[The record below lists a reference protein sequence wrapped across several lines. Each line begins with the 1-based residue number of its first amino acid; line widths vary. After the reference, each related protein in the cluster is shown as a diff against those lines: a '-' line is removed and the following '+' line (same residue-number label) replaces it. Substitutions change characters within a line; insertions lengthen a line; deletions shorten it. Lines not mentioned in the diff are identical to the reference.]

1 MSMWRTRLQQASF
14 RGVEFG
20 VNAAADAAG
29 RQTVTHTFPQRDNP
43 YVEDMGPATRTI
55 QLTAF
60 VVGRDYL
67 SRRDSLQQACEKTGP
82 GTLIHPWYGSINVA
96 LTAPAQIAHSADS
109 GGMCTFSLQ
118 FVRVDA
124 TESTSASV
132 NPHALTRERANIC
145 SALAADY
152 LQSRMM
158 VLGYGDYVLQSAT
171 GALLTAIGG
180 MSSTLGIDPL
190 SVAPWVDSALDG
202 LMLYNMV
209 KNDVFGTNFVGLL
222 VGMAAQLPFTAQGQ
236 NPAPLFSITNT
247 APVVIVPSP
256 AGASRTAVATN
267 AKAIAEAQRQAATIE
282 ALRYA
287 AFYTPSTR
295 SEAMSLRGD
304 IMDAVDETSLRCEDD
319 TLFAALADL
328 RAASLQAFSL
338 NAGRAPDVVQVVE
351 QSTRPSLAIAYRYT
365 GTVSAAEDIV
375 SRNNIRHPAFVR
387 GGQPLELTL

>member
-1 MSMWRTRLQQASF
+1 MWRTRLQKASF

-29 RQTVTHTFPQRDNP
+29 RQTVIHTFPQRDNP
-43 YVEDMGPATRTI
+43 YVEDMGPSTRTI

-67 SRRDSLQQACEKTGP
+67 TRRDSLQEACEKAGA
-82 GTLIHPWYGSINVA
+82 GTLVHPWYGSINVA
-96 LTAPAQIAHSADS
+96 LTAPVQISHSADS
-109 GGMCTFSLQ
+109 GGICIFNLQ

-145 SALAADY
+145 SALTADY
-152 LQSRMM
+152 LQARMM
-158 VLGYGDYVLQSAT
+158 VLGYGEYVLQSAT
-171 GALLTAIGG
+171 SALLTAMGD
-180 MSSTLGIDPL
+180 MSRTLGLDPM
-190 SVAPWVDSALDG
+190 SVAPWADTALDG
-202 LMLYNMV
+202 LMLYEMV

-222 VGMAAQLPFTAQGQ
+222 VGMAALLPFSVQGQ
-236 NPAPLFSITNT
+236 NPAPLLYVSRS
-247 APVVIVPSP
+247 APMVTVPSP
-256 AGASRTAVATN
+256 AGASRTAVANN

-282 ALRYA
+282 GLRYA
-287 AFYTPSTR
+287 AFYTPNTR
-295 SEAMSLRGD
+295 SEAMQLRGE
-304 IMDAVDETSLRCEDD
+304 IMTSVEITSLRCEDD
-319 TLFAALADL
+319 TLFSALADL
-328 RAASLQAFSL
+328 RAASLQALSV
-338 NAGRAPDVVQVVE
+338 NAGRAPNVVQVVE